1 MNAMLAPVSL
11 LPPDS
16 REVMRSA
23 AVMVVGCAAVQQLS
37 VPLARWI
44 YPAVRDPKRERGAP
58 GGDLWAADAICL
70 LFFTVAMLPPAFG
83 AIVSLH
89 GSVESRWN
97 GICFWSI
104 QGCVLLCVR
113 MLCHM
118 PFLVWKGMNS
128 TRKRLLVHHTVVI
141 TVYWAGLMKGTMHF
155 WGALA
160 GLCEFSNIFLAYFE
174 LVKCY
179 TDVNKVKQTWLYKM
193 NSCLLVLAYVCCRL
207 VMFPAILAGLVYDA
221 HTQPELTYRSL
232 SKAGVAEC
240 VMMPLALCCIWAMS
254 AFEFQSIFP
263 GMFKAFSI
271 EKVSKQKALGVAI
284 LSGSVGLLCGPWI
297 FSV

>member
-1 MNAMLAPVSL
+1 V
-11 LPPDS
+11 
-16 REVMRSA
+16 
-23 AVMVVGCAAVQQLS
+23 VQQLS
-37 VPLARWI
+37 VPLARMI

-70 LFFTVAMLPPAFG
+70 LFFTVAIVLPAVG
-83 AIVSLH
+83 AIISLH
-89 GSVESRWN
+89 GGVENRWN
-97 GICFWSI
+97 GVCYWSI
-104 QGCVLLCVR
+104 QGCILLCAR

-118 PFLVWKGMNS
+118 PFLVWKGMNA

-141 TVYWAGLMKGTMHF
+141 TVYGSGLMKGTMHF

-174 LVKCY
+174 LTKCY
-179 TDVNKVKQTWLYKM
+179 TDVNKVKQTWLYKV

-207 VMFPAILAGLVYDA
+207 VMFPAILAGLVHDA
-221 HTQPELTYRSL
+221 YTHPELTFRSL
-232 SKAGVAEC
+232 SKAGIAEC
-240 VMMPLALCCIWAMS
+240 VMMPMALCCIWAMS
-254 AFEFQSIFP
+254 ALEFQSIFP

-284 LSGSVGLLCGPWI
+284 VSGSVGLLCGPWI